1 MSRERPLRWRRGPSA
16 CDRPVRPGFELL
28 RQIGAELGAHW
39 STVSQELP
47 MPASSCVEALPPPP
61 ASTEQ
66 IVERRNRGLS
76 WTMTWSRS
84 PKQIVGESTRLGGVW
99 TLPTAGLTFIGNT
112 PD

>member
-1 MSRERPLRWRRGPSA
+1 MDLQRATDLYAQGWT
-16 CDRPVRPGFELL
+16 L

-47 MPASSCVEALPPPP
+47 SAGVIMRRGAPPPP

>member
-1 MSRERPLRWRRGPSA
+1 MDLQRATDLYAQGWT
-16 CDRPVRPGFELL
+16 L

-47 MPASSCVEALPPPP
+47 SAGVIMRRGAPPPILRP
-61 ASTEQ
+61 QNRSWSC
-66 IVERRNRGLS
+66 RNRGLS